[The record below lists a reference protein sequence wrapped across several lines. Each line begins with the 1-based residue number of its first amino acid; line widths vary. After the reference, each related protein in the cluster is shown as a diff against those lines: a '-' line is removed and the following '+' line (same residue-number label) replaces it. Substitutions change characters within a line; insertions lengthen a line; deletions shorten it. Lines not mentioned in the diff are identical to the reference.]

1 MVSIAAAQSDTQ
13 GQLSSGLT
21 AEDSARVMEAHAF
34 VKPIYSGKPVGT
46 GQDAFEFSERVA
58 TVLALLNTD
67 ADTRIASLLFELPA
81 LDPEVAAGIEERF
94 GKEIADLVTGIRQ
107 LMRLHEQTFGQ
118 HEVARGKNASQQA
131 AEQLETLRKMLLSM
145 ASDMRVVLVRLASRV
160 TTLRY
165 FADLKLESDRTYQY
179 GR

>member
-1 MVSIAAAQSDTQ
+1 MPSGMSGWPPATRRRALPSKPSSPSLNGSSKSSSLPHKKPKSMVSIAAAQSDTQ

-67 ADTRIASLLFELPA
+67 ADTRIA
-81 LDPEVAAGIEERF
+81 
-94 GKEIADLVTGIRQ
+94 
-107 LMRLHEQTFGQ
+107 
-118 HEVARGKNASQQA
+118 
-131 AEQLETLRKMLLSM
+131 
-145 ASDMRVVLVRLASRV
+145 
-160 TTLRY
+160 
-165 FADLKLESDRTYQY
+165 
-179 GR
+179 